1 MNLTGQI
8 YLKLQ
13 RLATSRYHA
22 SATRVAQDVADAK
35 RLHFSVQLY
44 VHVKEN
50 VHRLDLYY

>member
-13 RLATSRYHA
+13 RPATSRYHA